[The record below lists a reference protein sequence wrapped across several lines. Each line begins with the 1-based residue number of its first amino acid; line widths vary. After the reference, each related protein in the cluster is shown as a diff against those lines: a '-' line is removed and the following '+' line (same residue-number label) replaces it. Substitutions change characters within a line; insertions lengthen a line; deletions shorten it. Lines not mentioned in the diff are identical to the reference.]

1 MRPPSSQE
9 QEINLLELVK
19 KVWDS
24 RKLILR
30 MCGIGAIVGLVIGF
44 STPKEYTASTL
55 IAPESRRAYPGK
67 SALVNMEDDNL
78 SSSITGEKMPFSGF
92 ISGNHQFDAVSYTAF
107 RHQGTRTER

>member
-30 MCGIGAIVGLVIGF
+30 MCGIGAVAGLVIRN
-44 STPKEYTASTL
+44 
-55 IAPESRRAYPGK
+55 I
-67 SALVNMEDDNL
+67 
-78 SSSITGEKMPFSGF
+78 
-92 ISGNHQFDAVSYTAF
+92 
-107 RHQGTRTER
+107 

>member
-55 IAPESRRAYPGK
+55 IGPGK
-67 SALVNMEDDNL
+67 QKGL
-78 SSSITGEKMPFSGF
+78 SG
-92 ISGNHQFDAVSYTAF
+92 
-107 RHQGTRTER
+107 

>member
-30 MCGIGAIVGLVIGF
+30 MCGIGAIVSINGIKTHQTV
-44 STPKEYTASTL
+44 SD
-55 IAPESRRAYPGK
+55 
-67 SALVNMEDDNL
+67 ALSIVENL
-78 SSSITGEKMPFSGF
+78 
-92 ISGNHQFDAVSYTAF
+92 
-107 RHQGTRTER
+107 

>member
-44 STPKEYTASTL
+44 SKYPYC
-55 IAPESRRAYPGK
+55 PGK
-67 SALVNMEDDNL
+67 QKGL
-78 SSSITGEKMPFSGF
+78 SG
-92 ISGNHQFDAVSYTAF
+92 
-107 RHQGTRTER
+107 

>member
-30 MCGIGAIVGLVIGF
+30 MCDIQQVPLLPRKAEGLIRV
-44 STPKEYTASTL
+44 K
-55 IAPESRRAYPGK
+55 
-67 SALVNMEDDNL
+67 V
-78 SSSITGEKMPFSGF
+78 
-92 ISGNHQFDAVSYTAF
+92 H
-107 RHQGTRTER
+107 